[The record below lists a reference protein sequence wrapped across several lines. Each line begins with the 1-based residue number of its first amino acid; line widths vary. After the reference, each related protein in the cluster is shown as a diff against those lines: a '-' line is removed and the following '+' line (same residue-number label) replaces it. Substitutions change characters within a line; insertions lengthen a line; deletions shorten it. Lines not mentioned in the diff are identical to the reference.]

1 MVNKNVLQ
9 TKLTRKVTFEF
20 DKYIQRSR
28 RLKQSKI
35 AEDTQIIDGAIT
47 IANFVSLRLSDI
59 IDLS

>member
-35 AEDTQIIDGAIT
+35 AEDTQMIDGAIT
-47 IANFVSLRLSDI
+47 IANLVSLRLSDI
-59 IDLS
+59 IDQS